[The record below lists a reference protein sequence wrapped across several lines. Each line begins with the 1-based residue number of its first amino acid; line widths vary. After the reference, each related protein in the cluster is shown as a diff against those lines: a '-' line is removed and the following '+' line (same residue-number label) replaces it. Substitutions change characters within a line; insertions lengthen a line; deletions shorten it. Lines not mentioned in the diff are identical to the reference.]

1 MNMLELQMLAMKEVR
16 QEYAF
21 TLLIKK
27 QVSVLTDCF
36 YFPPLKYTSLSAM
49 ATKIVSFTA

>member
-1 MNMLELQMLAMKEVR
+1 MLELQMLAMKEVR